1 MPCKVTLLP
10 FPWSHIFSG
19 HCRNNSDSIKLSAR
33 RSTCQ
38 GRWLRIGN
46 VCSCQRIA
54 TDFLANIESLTYD
67 QSLVPS
73 GLSSENKIW
82 PSISVS
88 LPWSEKDSFSS
99 AMCPKASHI
108 FRDSGGQVNYQE
120 NAGRC
125 PKVVAAAQTL
135 YDFAT
140 HSFKQSP
147 DGMVTWPK
155 KPSQKAMRAR
165 ELKSNEKPEEIFA
178 TLIPVLASN
187 NRLRSLDPLVSSKKP
202 KLSMIESSGE
212 PDYYNCPR
220 RGPTN
225 WSTPRSSRSSP
236 NKSIKDSVEETKHS
250 SASILKQ
257 SCSMLPPARVLDM
270 AYNSHQ
276 KVRKILPMDWC
287 RGPDGVD

>member
-1 MPCKVTLLP
+1 MPPPPRPSVGLPLGLWLCYKMWNIDGIDFIQYMSYVLLP
-10 FPWSHIFSG
+10 FFFGSMS
-19 HCRNNSDSIKLSAR
+19 
-33 RSTCQ
+33 
-38 GRWLRIGN
+38 
-46 VCSCQRIA
+46 
-54 TDFLANIESLTYD
+54 FLFMT
-67 QSLVPS
+67 
-73 GLSSENKIW
+73 
-82 PSISVS
+82 
-88 LPWSEKDSFSS
+88 
-99 AMCPKASHI
+99 
-108 FRDSGGQVNYQE
+108 
-120 NAGRC
+120 AGRC